1 MSTEEIQDLAAL
13 DAAHDFLQRHIGP
26 NAEDQQKMLR
36 ELGFES
42 LEALIATVVPPDI
55 LERERIAGRIP
66 DAISENDVLEKL
78 EAISQKNVQV
88 KSLIGQG
95 YYNNHTPQVIIRN
108 VLENP
113 GWYTAYTPYQA
124 EIAQGRLE
132 ALANFQTVIMDLTA
146 LPIANASLLDE
157 ATAAAEAMTM
167 CLRSSK
173 NKQHSFFIADNCHPQ
188 TIDVLRTRAHSLS
201 TLAGSTAMELIVA
214 PIEELSHHA
223 AKLFGALFQYPGTR
237 GEIRD
242 YSEQMEMLKGF
253 GALGVLSCDL
263 LSLTLLK
270 PPGEMGAAIAIG
282 SAQRFGVPLGFGGPH
297 AAFMACRQELKRSMP
312 GRIIGLS
319 KDRCGNPAYRMS
331 LQTREQHIRREKAT
345 SNICTAQVLL
355 AIIAGFYAVYFGP
368 DGLLRIAR
376 RVVRLTR
383 ALAAGLRSAGYALQH
398 DHFFDTICI
407 ESGEKTE
414 LLLQLA
420 LEEGYNLRRID
431 SRHLGISFD
440 DTTKKNDVRRLLVRV
455 FFKLSPNISQLDA
468 SLPAEDISA
477 HGAEELAQFYERH
490 YGSSIPQQLL
500 RESRYMEHPVF
511 SANRSETEMMRY
523 MRRLVNKDIALD
535 RSMIPLG
542 SCTMKL
548 NSAAEMKALTLSGFA
563 NIHPFAP
570 SDQSQGYRL
579 LITELEYYLCAITG
593 YDAISL
599 QPNAGSQ
606 GEYAGLLAIRAY
618 HQERGEGQRDICL
631 IPISA
636 HGTNPAS
643 ATMAGMRVQALR
655 CDEQGNVDLA
665 NLRSVCAQQGERIAC
680 IMITYPSTHG
690 VFEEGVREL
699 CDIVHRCGGQVYIDG
714 ANMNAQIGLTYPGR
728 YGGDVSHLN
737 LHKTFAI
744 PHGGGGPGV
753 GPVLCRSHLA
763 PYLPGHRLLEKAHNS
778 GRELGRELG
787 REPGQTPVQG
797 GFGAVSA
804 APWGSASVLTI
815 TYAYISLLGFRGLR
829 RASEVAI
836 LSANYIAARLAPYY
850 SILYRGKNGY
860 IAHECIL
867 DIRPLER
874 ELGVTCEDIAKRLMD
889 FGIHSPTMAF
899 PVPGTLMVEPTES
912 ESLGELERFIA
923 AMICIRSEMEE
934 LQSGEASREDNVLKN
949 APHTVQELSADEWSH
964 SYSREKAAF
973 ALPSLRKDKIWPAV
987 ARIDNVY
994 GDRNLFCSCAPDWH
1008 AEA

>member
-1 MSTEEIQDLAAL
+1 MNTEETNLTTL

-36 ELGFES
+36 ELGFEN
-42 LEALIATVVPPDI
+42 LEALIDAVVPPDI
-55 LERERIAGRIP
+55 LERERIEGRIP
-66 DAISENDVLEKL
+66 SAISENDVLEKL

-167 CLRSSK
+167 CLRSTK
-173 NKQHSFFIADNCHPQ
+173 NKQRGFFIADNCHPQ
-188 TIDVLRTRAHSLS
+188 TIDVLRTRAGSLS
-201 TLAGSTAMELIVA
+201 TAIELIVA
-214 PIEELSHHA
+214 PVEELDAHA
-223 AKLFGALFQYPGTR
+223 SKLFGALIQYPGTR
-237 GEIRD
+237 GEICD
-242 YSEQMEMLKGF
+242 YSEKLKMLAEF

-270 PPGEMGAAIAIG
+270 PPGEMGAAIAVG
-282 SAQRFGVPLGFGGPH
+282 SAQRFGVPLSFGGPH
-297 AAFMACRQELKRSMP
+297 AAFMACRADLKRSMP

-345 SNICTAQVLL
+345 SNICTAQALL

-368 DGLLRIAR
+368 EGLLRIAR
-376 RVVRLTR
+376 RVGRLAQ
-383 ALAAGLRSAGYALQH
+383 ALAAGLRNAGYTLQH
-398 DHFFDTICI
+398 EHFFDTICI
-407 ESGEKTE
+407 ETGEKTE

-431 SRHLGISFD
+431 SRHLGISLD
-440 DTTKKNDVRRLLVRV
+440 DTTKKTDVRRLLMRV
-455 FFKLSPNISQLDA
+455 FFKLSANIDDTSTFM
-468 SLPAEDISA
+468 PAEDISG
-477 HGAEELAQFYERH
+477 HGAEELAQFYEQN
-490 YGSSIPQQLL
+490 YGSPIPQQLL

-570 SDQSQGYRL
+570 NDQSQGYRL

-606 GEYAGLLAIRAY
+606 GEYAGLLAIRTY
-618 HQERGEGQRDICL
+618 HKTRGEEQRDICL

-665 NLRSVCAQQGERIAC
+665 NLRSVCEQQGERVAC

-763 PYLPGHRLLEKAHNS
+763 PYLPGHRFLDGGQNDSNKGGEK
-778 GRELGRELG
+778 
-787 REPGQTPVQG
+787 G
-797 GFGAVSA
+797 GVGAVAA

-836 LSANYIAARLAPYY
+836 LSANYIAKRLEPYY
-850 SILYRGKNGY
+850 SILYRGKHGY

-874 ELGVTCEDIAKRLMD
+874 ELGVSCEDIAKRLMD

-923 AMICIRSEMEE
+923 AMICIRGEMEE
-934 LQSGEASREDNVLKN
+934 LHSGEDNVLKN
-949 APHTVQELSADEWSH
+949 APHTMLELSADEWSH
-964 SYSREKAAF
+964 SYSREQAAF

-1008 AEA
+1008 NEA

>member
-1 MSTEEIQDLAAL
+1 M
-13 DAAHDFLQRHIGP
+13 
-26 NAEDQQKMLR
+26 
-36 ELGFES
+36 
-42 LEALIATVVPPDI
+42 
-55 LERERIAGRIP
+55 
-66 DAISENDVLEKL
+66 
-78 EAISQKNVQV
+78 
-88 KSLIGQG
+88 
-95 YYNNHTPQVIIRN
+95 
-108 VLENP
+108 
-113 GWYTAYTPYQA
+113 
-124 EIAQGRLE
+124 
-132 ALANFQTVIMDLTA
+132 
-146 LPIANASLLDE
+146 
-157 ATAAAEAMTM
+157 
-167 CLRSSK
+167 
-173 NKQHSFFIADNCHPQ
+173 
-188 TIDVLRTRAHSLS
+188 
-201 TLAGSTAMELIVA
+201 
-214 PIEELSHHA
+214 
-223 AKLFGALFQYPGTR
+223 
-237 GEIRD
+237 GEICD
-242 YSEQMEMLKGF
+242 YSEKLKMLAEF

-270 PPGEMGAAIAIG
+270 PPGEMGAAIAVG

-297 AAFMACRQELKRSMP
+297 AAFMACRADLKRSMP

-345 SNICTAQVLL
+345 SNICTAQALL
-355 AIIAGFYAVYFGP
+355 AIVAGFYAVYFGP
-368 DGLLRIAR
+368 EGLLRIAR
-376 RVVRLTR
+376 RVGRLTQ
-383 ALAAGLRSAGYALQH
+383 ALAAGLRNAGYTLQH
-398 DHFFDTICI
+398 EHFFDTICI
-407 ESGEKTE
+407 ETGEKTE

-431 SRHLGISFD
+431 SRHLGISLD
-440 DTTKKNDVRRLLVRV
+440 DTTKKTDVRRLLVRV
-455 FFKLSPNISQLDA
+455 FFKLSANMSADDTSA
-468 SLPAEDISA
+468 FMPAEDISG
-477 HGAEELAQFYERH
+477 HGAEELAQFYEQN
-490 YGSSIPQQLL
+490 YGSPIPQQLL

-570 SDQSQGYRL
+570 NDQSQGYRL

-618 HQERGEGQRDICL
+618 HKARGEGQRDICL

-665 NLRSVCAQQGERIAC
+665 NLRSVCEQHGDQIAC

-763 PYLPGHRLLEKAHNS
+763 PYLPGHRLL
-778 GRELGRELG
+778 GG
-787 REPGQTPVQG
+787 GQNEGNKG
-797 GFGAVSA
+797 GVGAVAA

-836 LSANYIAARLAPYY
+836 LSANYIAKRLEPYY
-850 SILYRGKNGY
+850 SILYRGKHGY

-874 ELGVTCEDIAKRLMD
+874 ELGVSCEDIAKRLMD

-923 AMICIRSEMEE
+923 AMICIRGEMED
-934 LQSGEASREDNVLKN
+934 LRNGEDNVLKN
-949 APHTVQELSADEWSH
+949 APHTVLELSADEWSH
-964 SYSREKAAF
+964 RYSREKAAF

-994 GDRNLFCSCAPDWH
+994 GDRNLFCSCAPDWQN
-1008 AEA
+1008 EA